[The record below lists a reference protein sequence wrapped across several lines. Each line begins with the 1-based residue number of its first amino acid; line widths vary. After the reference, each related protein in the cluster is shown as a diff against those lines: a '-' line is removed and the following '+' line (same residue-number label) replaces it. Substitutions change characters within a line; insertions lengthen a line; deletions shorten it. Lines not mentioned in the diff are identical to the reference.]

1 MILRRAAK
9 TAGRTAL
16 IVKTAEAVS
25 RPRAAAPQPVAAM
38 PPAAAAAAPA
48 GGLTPEKIETL
59 KKLAELK
66 TQGILSEAEFE
77 VEKAKLLH
85 G

>member
-1 MILRRAAK
+1 MILRRAVK
-9 TAGRTAL
+9 TAARTAL

-25 RPRAAAPQPVAAM
+25 GGRPQPQAAAAM
-38 PPAAAAAAPA
+38 PASAAAPA
-48 GGLTPEKIETL
+48 SGGMTPEKIATL
-59 KKLAELK
+59 KQLAEFK
-66 TQGILSEAEFE
+66 TQGVLTEAEFE

>member
-1 MILRRAAK
+1 MILRRAAR

-25 RPRAAAPQPVAAM
+25 RSGAM
-38 PPAAAAAAPA
+38 PPPAAAISASAAPT

-59 KKLAELK
+59 KQLAELK
-66 TQGILSEAEFE
+66 AQGILSEVEFE
-77 VEKAKLLH
+77 VQKAKLLH